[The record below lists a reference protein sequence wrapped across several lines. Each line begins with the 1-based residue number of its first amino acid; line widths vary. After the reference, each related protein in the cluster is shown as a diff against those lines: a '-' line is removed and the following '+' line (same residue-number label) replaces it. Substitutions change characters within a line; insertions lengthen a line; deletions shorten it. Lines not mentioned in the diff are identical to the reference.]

1 MTRLRSGV
9 NYGALEELAGPV
21 PIVTHA
27 AVLLTDMNLIQ
38 KSC

>member
-9 NYGALEELAGPV
+9 NYGAMEELAGPV
-21 PIVTHA
+21 PLVTHA

-38 KSC
+38 KAC

>member
-21 PIVTHA
+21 PLVTHA

-38 KSC
+38 KAC